1 MRINTADLCDSLG
14 DAAQVCTSNWRSY
27 GGSPTVS
34 GRVQTLRAHEDA
46 ALIRQTLATP
56 GLGRVLVVDA
66 GASLRVAVLGDNMAR
81 TGLANGWAGV
91 IIEGAVRDVQI
102 LRSLDMG
109 IFALGQTPLRAG
121 RTGWGELGVI
131 LNIAGIRIRPG
142 ASITVDMDG
151 AVVTEG

>member
-1 MRINTADLCDSLG
+1 M
-14 DAAQVCTSNWRSY
+14 
-27 GGSPTVS
+27 
-34 GRVQTLRAHEDA
+34 
-46 ALIRQTLATP
+46 
-56 GLGRVLVVDA
+56 VDA

-142 ASITVDMDG
+142 ATITVDMDG
-151 AVVTEG
+151 AVVTED